1 MSGVELGL
9 AIVATVDL
17 CLKFEP
23 HPNQSEILSVDC
35 LLIYNDQIWG
45 RAEAR
50 V

>member
-23 HPNQSEILSVDC
+23 RRNPNLPLFLQG
-35 LLIYNDQIWG
+35 IY
-45 RAEAR
+45 
-50 V
+50 

>member
-23 HPNQSEILSVDC
+23 QPNQN
-35 LLIYNDQIWG
+35 LLCKLFADEY
-45 RAEAR
+45 
-50 V
+50 